1 MPRRNNME
9 QEVQEGAKAPEENK
23 PEVDV
28 NDLMKRVEQLES
40 SKNRLLEESKG
51 WKEKYQGLKTNVEKE
66 NEQKLTENEQWKE
79 LVEIEKNR
87 RFELESKVKD
97 LTTLSMQKDLQ
108 YKVAALAKDAYNVDD
123 VVTAVS
129 RSGMLNIDKE
139 AGTITGIEEA
149 YNMVR
154 QEKPYYFDTT
164 KKSGMSAGKP
174 DTMVPKEKTL
184 DEQLEENPNDVLA
197 SVLKNLV

>member
-1 MPRRNNME
+1 MEHEVNNT
-9 QEVQEGAKAPEENK
+9 EENSEVKK
-23 PEVDV
+23 PEIDMEA
-28 NDLMKRVEQLES
+28 LAKRVEQLES
-40 SKNRLLEESKG
+40 SNSRLLDESKG
-51 WKEKYQGLKTNVEKE
+51 WKEKYQGLKGHIEKE
-66 NEQKLTENEQWKE
+66 QESKLTENEQWKE

>member
-1 MPRRNNME
+1 MEHEVNNNTE
-9 QEVQEGAKAPEENK
+9 ENSEVQK
-23 PEVDV
+23 PEIDMEA
-28 NDLMKRVEQLES
+28 LAKRVEQLES
-40 SKNRLLEESKG
+40 SNSRLLDESKS
-51 WKEKYQGLKTNVEKE
+51 WKEKYQGLKGHVEKE
-66 NEQKLTENEQWKE
+66 QEHKLTENEQWKE
-79 LVEIEKNR
+79 LVEIEKNK
-87 RFELESKVKD
+87 RFELESKVKN

-108 YKVAALAKDAYNVDD
+108 FKVAALAKDAYNVED
-123 VVTAVS
+123 VVAAVS

-154 QEKPYYFDTT
+154 QEKPYYFDTA

-174 DTMVPKEKTL
+174 NDMLPKEKTL
-184 DEQLEENPNDVLA
+184 DEQLEENPNEVLA

>member
-1 MPRRNNME
+1 MEHEVNNT
-9 QEVQEGAKAPEENK
+9 EENSEVKK
-23 PEVDV
+23 PEIDMEA
-28 NDLMKRVEQLES
+28 LAKRVEQLES
-40 SKNRLLEESKG
+40 SNSRLLDESKG
-51 WKEKYQGLKTNVEKE
+51 WKEKYQGLKGHIEKE
-66 NEQKLTENEQWKE
+66 QESKLTENEQWKE

-154 QEKPYYFDTT
+154 QEKPYYFDTA